1 MDAAYAD
8 YAARI
13 SDLPSVATDCA
24 EEIARFQVWVA
35 NSANMIVGGLV
46 LVPWDRF
53 MWLANVAVH
62 PDHRWA
68 GLGRALME
76 LAENE
81 ASKQGFR
88 ELRLNTHVD
97 MPGNVQLYAYLGWEE
112 SGRNGNKISMRK
124 ML

>member
-1 MDAAYAD
+1 MP
-8 YAARI
+8 R
-13 SDLPSVATDCA
+13 T
-24 EEIARFQVWVA
+24 
-35 NSANMIVGGLV
+35 MIVGGLV

-62 PDHRWA
+62 PDHRGG

-81 ASKQGFR
+81 SLMQGLR

-97 MPGNVQLYAYLGWEE
+97 MPENILLYAHLGWEK
-112 SGRNGNKISMRK
+112 GRQQGNKVSMKK
-124 ML
+124 MI